1 MAPRGRGAARPRGVT
16 VSCIR
21 QRVNPEASGWEPM
34 FNHVVTGRG
43 TFMPVRPRPVEY
55 STSFFRTPAG
65 FEHGTESAW

>member
-1 MAPRGRGAARPRGVT
+1 
-16 VSCIR
+16 
-21 QRVNPEASGWEPM
+21 M
-34 FNHVVTGRG
+34 FDHTVTGRG